1 MNPYFLGKLNSAY
14 DSAKDKFAAEFK
26 RFFVIDTSE
35 DAKSTSQS
43 TASEV
48 AGKIVDVIRE
58 EVLSGDMM
66 SPTQEVLVVPRK
78 IFEGHHSFLDWSFV
92 EGILDELQT
101 SHRWCQRNLAEVSTD
116 WVQPI
121 PCALIAD
128 GLGRYCVFRRIKD
141 TRDDLKSKVTL
152 VVGGHVDRLA
162 KFESLRKLLLITLE
176 RELEEEVG
184 LRNSTEVRPLGL
196 VIDNSSLLSSR
207 HVAFLY
213 RVTPSHAVV
222 AKAADEFSSRS
233 KYNGIFVT
241 DTELA
246 ALHTQLDPWSRLI
259 FEDMIQPPGINK
271 LPRQREFSLDI

>member
-1 MNPYFLGKLNSAY
+1 
-14 DSAKDKFAAEFK
+14 
-26 RFFVIDTSE
+26 
-35 DAKSTSQS
+35 
-43 TASEV
+43 
-48 AGKIVDVIRE
+48 
-58 EVLSGDMM
+58 M

-222 AKAADEFSSRS
+222 AKAADEFSSP
-233 KYNGIFVT
+233 I
-241 DTELA
+241 
-246 ALHTQLDPWSRLI
+246 
-259 FEDMIQPPGINK
+259 
-271 LPRQREFSLDI
+271 